1 MVEAVEIKEDWRS
14 LWAIY
19 FTVSL
24 CISPWLEEK
33 KNHWLII
40 QSSSLRIQGWWS
52 QLPLTNWPQAQE
64 DSLSIHRLW
73 AHLWTGDRKTRP
85 VRIPPRIWKSFQG
98 DNACESGNGYKCLRI
113 VLCSF
118 PHILQHQSQYFFVF
132 KYCFCLNHMNANN
145 AFLIASSVHPMAKKK
160 KKVKRRT
167 TANKSTTGIN

>member
-24 CISPWLEEK
+24 CISPWLGKKK
-33 KNHWLII
+33 KNQWLII

-85 VRIPPRIWKSFQG
+85 VCIPPRICKGFQR

-113 VLCSF
+113 ILCSF

-145 AFLIASSVHPMAKKK
+145 TSPIASSVHPMAKKK
-160 KKVKRRT
+160 
-167 TANKSTTGIN
+167 